1 LSHKIL
7 VADDEYFITRSL
19 AFMLRKEGYEC
30 LTASDGRTALELIRR
45 NTPDLVILDLDMP
58 ELDGEEVARAVKED
72 ERLRG
77 VHVVILTAKG
87 EPMAPGWKDRMVAD
101 ELLFKPFEP
110 RRLLRYIQEVL
121 AARSGNGGTPDAAE
135 AP

>member
-30 LTASDGRTALELIRR
+30 RTAADGKAALELIRR
-45 NTPDLVILDLDMP
+45 DPPDLAILDLDMP
-58 ELDGEEVARAVKED
+58 GMDGEEVARRVKED
-72 ERLRG
+72 ERLRR

-87 EPMAPGWKDRMVAD
+87 EPMSPGWRERMAAD

-110 RRLLRYIQEVL
+110 RRLLEYIQKVL
-121 AARSGNGGTPDAAE
+121 ERRSRGEGAPDAE
-135 AP
+135 AK

>member
-1 LSHKIL
+1 MSHKIL

-30 LTASDGRTALELIRR
+30 RTAADGRIALELIRR
-45 NTPDLVILDLDMP
+45 DPPEIAILDLDMP
-58 ELDGEEVARAVKED
+58 GLDGEQVAREVKKD

-87 EPMAPGWKDRMVAD
+87 EPMTPGWRDRMAAD

-110 RRLLRYIQEVL
+110 RRLLQYIREVL
-121 AARSGNGGTPDAAE
+121 ERRAAGQGPARVEVP
-135 AP
+135 